1 MPHIPAP
8 RRRGR
13 RVGAALLAM
22 TTAAVLF
29 PTAAHGIDDDP
40 NWPEPTEP
48 APVPFTAPAAGFD
61 WTVPQR
67 FTQRADG
74 RYNWH
79 WNETTASY
87 DPAYVRPTSWPVD
100 LMGCRT
106 EADFSAPTATT
117 NTYEFLTADGQ
128 RVVGNRC
135 MPQLRFPGEGSYA
148 VRMKVTSPSGAVLG
162 VWTQDVVVKD
172 LLIVSLGDS
181 YASGEG
187 NPEYPR
193 TSGQALG
200 DWVDD
205 RCHRSSVAGPAQAAR
220 QIEREDPKTS
230 VTFLSF
236 ACSGGTINRVMAGD
250 VDAWDPWKPGDP
262 AKLVGSGILGP
273 YRGVQPPNPDDFT
286 SRVPSQVDQLKTAL
300 AVGSLPSNGRRQVDA
315 LLMSAGGNDA
325 GFGLVATACLSSDYC
340 IEDHYTGTDTNK
352 YLFGTRV
359 GHDLA
364 AMPARYDALA
374 AALAPASLGV
384 DVRSTYITEY
394 PDPGTERRADTGQ
407 VEECEEIL
415 EDVMWGLGMEIEG
428 RQWIRGWYASDWPNR
443 TTELGYSRKTF
454 LPRLNETIASASA
467 RHGWQLVGGI
477 SAGMAGHGYCVGA
490 NDSDHPDR
498 FIQTAAMSAKAQ
510 GPDAREKTTGT
521 LHPNARGHAVYRER
535 ILASVRDQL
544 RLASPDRNLRFGF
557 DTTAPSA
564 TTSLSPATPASGWYR
579 GPVTLTITGQSGS
592 TSSIV
597 RVDHRVNGGSWLST
611 PGSRVDVALSGTGRH
626 TVEYRTVDNL
636 DRVSAIAS
644 RVVQVDVTAPSV
656 ALSAPRSGATYEL
669 GSYVA
674 ASYSCGDANSGLAS
688 CVGTRANGS
697 AIDTGSTGYKT
708 FTVRASDR
716 AGNVTDRSVT
726 YRVVAVTEP
735 EDPCGGYVAKTGTR
749 MMLPC

>member
-1 MPHIPAP
+1 MPHTSAP
-8 RRRGR
+8 THRR
-13 RVGAALLAM
+13 RVGAALLALS
-22 TTAAVLF
+22 TAAVLF
-29 PTAAHGIDDDP
+29 PSAAFALDDDDP
-40 NWPEPTEP
+40 NWPEPSD
-48 APVPFTAPAAGFD
+48 PVPTTFTPPAAGFD

-74 RYNWH
+74 RYDWH
-79 WNETTASY
+79 WNESTASY
-87 DPAYVRPTSWPVD
+87 DPAHVRPTSWPVD

-106 EADFSAPTATT
+106 EEDFNSRTATT

-128 RVVGNRC
+128 RVAGRSC
-135 MPQLRFPGEGSYA
+135 APRLRFSSEGTYA
-148 VRMKVTSPSGAVLG
+148 VRMKVTAPNGAVLG
-162 VWTQDVVVKD
+162 TWTQDVVVKD

-193 TSGQALG
+193 ASGQALG

-273 YRGVQPPNPDDFT
+273 YRGVQPPDPNDFT
-286 SRVPSQVDQLKTAL
+286 SRVPSQVDQLKAAL
-300 AVGSLPSNGRRQVDA
+300 AVGTLPANGRRQVDA
-315 LLMSAGGNDA
+315 LLLSAGGNDA

-340 IEDHYTGTDTNK
+340 IDDYYTSPDTNK
-352 YLFGTRV
+352 YLFETRV

-364 AMPARYDALA
+364 AMPGRYDALA
-374 AALAPASLGV
+374 AALTPASLGV
-384 DVRSTYITEY
+384 DVRRTYITEY
-394 PDPGTERRADTGQ
+394 PDPGTERRADSGQ

-428 RQWIRGWYASDWPNR
+428 RQWIRGGYASDWQTR

-454 LPRLNETIASASA
+454 LPRLNAAITEASA
-467 RHGWQLVGGI
+467 RHGWVKVEGI

-498 FIQTAAMSAKAQ
+498 FIQTAAMSARAQ

-535 ILASVRDQL
+535 ILASAREQL
-544 RLASPDRNLRFGF
+544 RLAQPDRNLRFSF
-557 DTTAPSA
+557 DTTAPTA
-564 TTSLSPATPASGWYR
+564 TATLAPTLPASGWYR
-579 GPVTLTITGQSGS
+579 GPVTVTITGQSGA

-597 RVDHRVNGGSWLST
+597 RVDHRVDGGSWLST
-611 PGSRVDVALSGTGRH
+611 AGSRADVVVSGTGAH
-626 TVEYRTVDNL
+626 TVEYRTVDSL
-636 DRVSAIAS
+636 DRVSSITS
-644 RVVQVDVTAPSV
+644 RSVPIDVTNPTV
-656 ALSAPRSGATYEL
+656 TLSSPRAAATYEL
-669 GSYVA
+669 GSQVI
-674 ASYSCGDANSGLAS
+674 ASYSCGDTASGVAT
-688 CVGTRANGS
+688 CVGTRASGT
-697 AIDTGSTGYKT
+697 AIDTGSTGSKT
-708 FTVRASDR
+708 FTVRATDR
-716 AGNVTDRSVT
+716 AGNVTTRSAT
-726 YRVVAVTEP
+726 YSVVAVQDDP
-735 EDPCGGYVAKTGTR
+735 VDPCSSYTKLGSAA
-749 MMLPC
+749 MLPC

>member
-1 MPHIPAP
+1 MPHTPAP
-8 RRRGR
+8 RYRR
-13 RVGAALLAM
+13 RVGAALLAFS
-22 TTAAVLF
+22 TAAVLF
-29 PTAAHGIDDDP
+29 PASAFAIDDDP

-48 APVPFTAPAAGFD
+48 VPTTFTPPAAGFD
-61 WTVPQR
+61 WSVPQR
-67 FTQRADG
+67 FTQRSDG
-74 RYNWH
+74 RYDWH
-79 WNETTASY
+79 WNESTATY

-106 EADFSAPTATT
+106 QEDFSSRTATA

-128 RVVGNRC
+128 RVVGRSC
-135 MPQLRFPGEGSYA
+135 APQLRFSSEGTYA
-148 VRMKVTSPSGAVLG
+148 VRMKVTAPSGAVLG
-162 VWTQDVVVKD
+162 TWTQDVVVKD

-187 NPEYPR
+187 NPEYAR

-236 ACSGGTINRVMAGD
+236 ACSGGTINRVMSGD

-273 YRGVQPPNPDDFT
+273 YRGVQPPNPDDFS

-300 AVGSLPSNGRRQVDA
+300 AVGSVPAGGRRQVDA
-315 LLMSAGGNDA
+315 LLLSAGGNDA

-340 IEDHYTGTDTNK
+340 IDDYYTSPDTNK
-352 YLFGTRV
+352 YRFETRV
-359 GHDLA
+359 GQDLA
-364 AMPARYDALA
+364 AMPSRYDALA
-374 AALAPASLGV
+374 AALSPASLGV
-384 DVRSTYITEY
+384 DVKSTYITEY
-394 PDPGTERRADTGQ
+394 PDPGTERRADSGQ

-415 EDVMWGLGMEIEG
+415 EDVMWALGMEIEG
-428 RQWIRGWYASDWPNR
+428 RQWIRGAYASDWQNR

-454 LPRLNETIASASA
+454 LPRLNGAIADASA
-467 RHGWQLVGGI
+467 RHGWVMVGGI

-521 LHPNARGHAVYRER
+521 LHPNARGHSVFRDR
-535 ILASVRDQL
+535 ILASAREQL
-544 RLASPDRNLRFGF
+544 RQAQPDRNLRFSF

-564 TTSLSPATPASGWYR
+564 TASLSPATPASGWYR
-579 GPVTLTITGQSGS
+579 SPVTVTITGQSGA

-597 RVDHRVNGGSWLST
+597 RVDHRVDGGSWLST
-611 PGSRVDVALSGTGRH
+611 AGNRVDVVVSGTGDH
-626 TVEYRTVDNL
+626 TVEYRTVDSL
-636 DRVSAIAS
+636 DRMSAIAS
-644 RVVQVDVTAPSV
+644 RSVRVDVTNPTVS
-656 ALSAPRSGATYEL
+656 LGSPRGGSTYEL
-669 GSYVA
+669 ASQVV
-674 ASYSCGDANSGLAS
+674 ASYSCGDAASGLAT
-688 CVGTRANGS
+688 CIGTRASGS
-697 AIDTGSTGYKT
+697 AIDTGSIGFKT
-708 FTVRASDR
+708 FTVRATDR
-716 AGNVTDRSVT
+716 AGNETSRSVT
-726 YRVVAVTEP
+726 YQVVAVVDDP
-735 EDPCGGYVAKTGTR
+735 VDPCSSVTKSGTTA
-749 MMLPC
+749 MLPC